1 MTEARVCPD
10 CQSPLAGDEPDGLC
24 PRCLLGSGLR
34 LAEESPPFLDVTT
47 TPPGA
52 FAAPSPADLAG
63 RFPQLEILELLGQG
77 GMGAVYKARQLKL
90 ERLVA
95 VKLLPPEWGRDP
107 AFAERFAREARALAR
122 LSHPNI
128 VAVHDFGESDG
139 LFYLVMEY
147 VDGANLRQVL
157 QDGPL
162 NPARALAIVP
172 QICEALQYAHEEGIV
187 HRDIK
192 PENILLDRKGR
203 VKIADFGLAKLLG
216 RPRAAFTLT
225 GTHQVMGTLDYMA
238 PEQRQ
243 RPQEVDHRADI
254 YSLGVVFYEM
264 LTGELPLGRFAPPSQ
279 VARVDQRLD
288 PVVFRALEREPQR
301 RYQRVSHVKSDV
313 ESIVNGLP
321 RAVPR
326 QQPLESPPPPVAAAV
341 DQFQFIGP
349 AAGLL
354 LTGVLGLLFW
364 TILGLIGFAL
374 ESGSHEEAAFFLL
387 MPALGIP
394 AGLVLIVGARRM
406 MRGQGYT
413 GATGAAMWAM
423 VPWSPACLI
432 GLPTGIW
439 ALVVLRRPE
448 VQSVFSVSTRRTT
461 PLVAPA
467 NGVLLTGI
475 VAWLFWTILG
485 VSLFVAESTRVE
497 HRWVNSQFGGGHW
510 ERVGVR
516 PNPERFFFLLMPLL
530 ATPAAAVLLVCWRRM
545 MERRSYQFVVA
556 AAMWAMVP
564 WSPAAL
570 IGIPFGVWALR
581 VLQRPDVQAAFG
593 LHHPSELGP
602 PDEPLTVLPADRPSG
617 PIRRGV
623 RRFLDSMYSLMVA
636 SRTHRSDDGPR

>member
-1 MTEARVCPD
+1 
-10 CQSPLAGDEPDGLC
+10 
-24 PRCLLGSGLR
+24 LLGSGLDG
-34 LAEESPPFLDVTT
+34 AEESPPLLEVAT
-47 TPPGA
+47 TPPGS

-63 RFPQLEILELLGQG
+63 RFPQLAILELLGQG

-90 ERLVA
+90 DRIVA

-147 VDGANLRQVL
+147 VDGANLRHVL
-157 QDGPL
+157 EDGPL

-172 QICEALQYAHEEGIV
+172 QICDALQYAHEEGIV

-279 VARVDQRLD
+279 VARVDARLD

-301 RYQRVSHVKSDV
+301 RYQRASHVKSDV
-313 ESIVNGLP
+313 ESITSGLP
-321 RAVPR
+321 VAVPR
-326 QQPLESPPPPVAAAV
+326 QRSAEDPRPAVAAAV
-341 DQFQFIGP
+341 DQFQFVGP

-364 TILGLIGFAL
+364 TILGVIGL
-374 ESGSHEEAAFFLL
+374 TVEAPRHPEGLLFLL

-394 AGLVLIVGARRM
+394 AGLVLIAGARRM
-406 MRGQGYT
+406 MRGQGYV

-423 VPWSPACLI
+423 LPWSPAWLI
-432 GLPTGIW
+432 GLPAGIW

-448 VQSVFSVSTRRTT
+448 VQVVFGASSQHRT

-467 NGVLLTGI
+467 TGILLAGI

-485 VSLFVAESTRVE
+485 VSLCATYTGHVAAHQVRDARGNSY
-497 HRWVNSQFGGGHW
+497 WVYEYGPG
-510 ERVGVR
+510 
-516 PNPERFFFLLMPLL
+516 PERFLFLLMPLL
-530 ATPAAAVLLVCWRRM
+530 ATPAAGVLVVCWRRM
-545 MERRSYQFVVA
+545 MQRRSYQFVVA

-570 IGIPFGVWALR
+570 IGIPFGLWALR
-581 VLQRPDVQAAFG
+581 LLQRPGVQADFG
-593 LHHPSELGP
+593 LPSRSGGAD
-602 PDEPLTVLPADRPSG
+602 PDELPLALPADEPARPTG

-623 RRFLDSMYSLMVA
+623 RRFLGSMYSLMFA
-636 SRTHRSDDGPR
+636 SRWHGDEDGPR